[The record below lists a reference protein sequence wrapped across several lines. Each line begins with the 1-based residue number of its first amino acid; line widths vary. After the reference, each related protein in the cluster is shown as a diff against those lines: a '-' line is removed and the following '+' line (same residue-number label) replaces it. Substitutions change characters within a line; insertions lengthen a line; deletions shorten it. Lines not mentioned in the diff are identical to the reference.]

1 MRSGAHRLP
10 GAGRNLTTQS
20 AAVPAAPKRL
30 IIISAGAFGREVR
43 DIAEG
48 IQLLQGE
55 ECPWSFAGFLDDRE
69 NVLEGKNASAAAILG
84 SPVDYQP
91 QANDLFTCAI
101 GSPKVRRKYSDMI
114 RAKGGNFATLIEP
127 CSRVG
132 RAAGIGDGSL
142 IGPFCA
148 ISCDLSIG
156 ADTMITAHV
165 TIGHD
170 VTVGR
175 ACHIGAY
182 AFIGGGAVLGDE
194 VTVHPHAVIL
204 PGIRIGNGCTVGA
217 GSVVI
222 ADLRVTTTVFGV
234 PAKAIA
240 R

>member
-1 MRSGAHRLP
+1 M
-10 GAGRNLTTQS
+10 
-20 AAVPAAPKRL
+20 PAAEKRL

-55 ECPWSFAGFLDDRE
+55 KCPWKFAGFLDDRE
-69 NVLEGKNASAAAILG
+69 GVLEGTNASAATILG

-91 QANDLFTCAI
+91 QPNDLFTCAI
-101 GSPKVRRKYSDMI
+101 GNPKVRREYSEMI
-114 RAKGGNFATLIEP
+114 RVKGGKFATLIEP

-132 RAAGIGDGSL
+132 RVAGIGDGSL

-170 VTVGR
+170 VTIGR
-175 ACHIGAY
+175 SCHIGAY

-204 PGIRIGNGCTVGA
+204 PGMKIGNRSVVGA
-217 GSVVI
+217 GAVVMSDV
-222 ADLRVTTTVFGV
+222 ANSSSVFGV
-234 PAKAIA
+234 PAKKLAN
-240 R
+240 